1 MNLKIYSI
9 VYNNEQIV
17 EYEKYDNSN
26 IKTIEQRSYLF
37 EYNPII
43 DIIQN
48 NNFKKDDLIGI
59 FSWKFPYKTLIFKK
73 KLEWLIENNKDFDV
87 YGLCKPIE
95 KGRFLQWTEKQHKG
109 FLPLFQNICKDLK
122 LECKEPSKIIYSNFF
137 VAKYEIYRDFVNN
150 IICPAIILLETKYKE
165 EAWKDSNYKSG
176 VESIKLKE
184 ISGLSYYPMHVF
196 ILERLIS
203 LFLENNKK
211 LKFKQLV

>member
-1 MNLKIYSI
+1 M
-9 VYNNEQIV
+9 
-17 EYEKYDNSN
+17 
-26 IKTIEQRSYLF
+26 
-37 EYNPII
+37 
-43 DIIQN
+43 
-48 NNFKKDDLIGI
+48 
-59 FSWKFPYKTLIFKK
+59 
-73 KLEWLIENNKDFDV
+73 IENNKDFDV

-150 IICPAIILLETKYKE
+150 IICHAIILLETKYKE

>member
-73 KLEWLIENNKDFDV
+73 KLE
-87 YGLCKPIE
+87 
-95 KGRFLQWTEKQHKG
+95 
-109 FLPLFQNICKDLK
+109 
-122 LECKEPSKIIYSNFF
+122 
-137 VAKYEIYRDFVNN
+137 
-150 IICPAIILLETKYKE
+150 
-165 EAWKDSNYKSG
+165 
-176 VESIKLKE
+176 
-184 ISGLSYYPMHVF
+184 
-196 ILERLIS
+196 
-203 LFLENNKK
+203 
-211 LKFKQLV
+211 